1 MSSGERFYDLLF
13 EMSNEHRHNIMLLL
27 RGEAMRLTSIS
38 KELDLTSP
46 EISRHVSRLSDT
58 GLVTKD
64 VEGFFSLTPL
74 GGMVLTL
81 LQEFEFAS
89 RHTEYFASHTQ
100 DGLPTEYVKRIGE
113 LSGSRFIDSI
123 PGFFRQIER
132 VITEAEEYVW
142 LLVDQ
147 FPLNH
152 LSLIVEAIERGVR
165 FMVVEP
171 KNRVFTPDLDAMAP
185 EESRAL
191 TRTKITPL
199 VEQRMLDEV
208 NVYLYVSDGGC
219 VTAFPTLRGEN
230 EYKGFTSSDEAS
242 HRWCRELFMHHW
254 DRAEERTPSPA
265 VEVKRG
271 QLAKDAVS
279 TSRTVVVGRE
289 RPDLDVQA
297 IQDAVDNYDEVI
309 LKGRF
314 NIGTSTIYLN
324 KSVTLRGEGRT
335 NDVPDTKI
343 LKKGWDFPFLS
354 QEYMFLVRGDDID
367 VTIENLHVEDFNGT
381 CINTRQGNSLTLRG
395 NRITLLSGLGRGLS
409 FGAWGDHVVG
419 MTLGGYD
426 VSGGFPGGF
435 PGGILVEENY
445 LDFALS
451 YARGGFITNKGLENE
466 PDYRP
471 DLRNHEAAICVGIIV
486 ARNLGKVVVRNNVI
500 RNMNARGIVVFDNW
514 ETADIEIVNNTIV
527 SEVFGVYPYNNP
539 MSGVGILVQSA
550 WTEPRSGS
558 RVEVAKNKI
567 TCDKVNYCGIA
578 VHGPSMYQEGAGK
591 LGSCAIRDNEVVLKE
606 GSYGIQI
613 RRSDFTEV
621 VGNRISGRA
630 YYGLQVSGSDSRG
643 GVELGANE
651 NVFEDND
658 MGGLVIKE
666 PDGYSDGHIDGRMF
680 AGEDGRS
687 ATAHVWL
694 ERHSRAN
701 IIELKPGEKAID
713 EGEDNEIISHR

>member
-1 MSSGERFYDLLF
+1 MSFGERFYDLLF

-27 RGEAMRLTSIS
+27 RGEDMRLTSIS

-46 EISRHVSRLSDT
+46 EISRHVSRLCDT

-89 RHTEYFASHTQ
+89 RHAEYFASHTH
-100 DGLPTEYVKRIGE
+100 DGLPPEYVKRIGE
-113 LSGSRFIDSI
+113 LSDSKFVDNI

-132 VITEAEEYVW
+132 VITEAREYVW
-142 LLVDQ
+142 MLVDQ

-152 LSLIVEAIERGVR
+152 VSLIVEAIERGVR
-165 FMVVEP
+165 FRIVEP
-171 KNRVFTPDLDAMAP
+171 RNRVFTADLDAMAP

-191 TRTKITPL
+191 TRTTITPL

-208 NVYLYVSDGGC
+208 NVYLYISDGVC

-242 HRWCRELFMHHW
+242 HRWCRELFLHHW

-271 QLAKDAVS
+271 QLVKDAVS
-279 TSRTVVVGRE
+279 TSRVVVVGRG
-289 RPDLDVQA
+289 RPDLDAQA

-309 LKGRF
+309 LRGRF
-314 NIGTSTIYLN
+314 NIRKSTIYLN

-335 NDVPDTKI
+335 NDIPDTKI
-343 LKKGWDFPFLS
+343 YKKGWDFPFLT
-354 QEYMFLVRGDDID
+354 QEFMFFVRGDDIN

-381 CINTRQGNSLTLRG
+381 CIGTRQGNSLTLRR
-395 NRITLLSGLGRGLS
+395 NRITLWSGLGRGLS

-419 MTLGGYD
+419 MTLGGD
-426 VSGGFPGGF
+426 DARGGF
-435 PGGILVEENY
+435 PGGILVEDNH

-451 YARGGFITNKGLENE
+451 YARGGFITNKGLEDD
-466 PDYRP
+466 PSYRP
-471 DLRNHEAAICVGIIV
+471 DLRNHEAPICVGINVCRI
-486 ARNLGKVVVRNNVI
+486 LGKVIVRNNVI
-500 RNMNARGIVVFDNW
+500 RNMNARGILVFDNW
-514 ETADIEIVNNTIV
+514 DSADIEIVNNTIV

-558 RVEVAKNKI
+558 RVEVVKNKI
-567 TCDKVNYCGIA
+567 NCDKVNYCGIA

-591 LGSCAIRDNEVVLKE
+591 LESCTIKENEVVLKE
-606 GSYGIQI
+606 GMYGIQI
-613 RRSDFTEV
+613 RKSDFTEV
-621 VGNRISGRA
+621 FGNTISGRA
-630 YYGLQVSGSDSRG
+630 YYGLQISGRDRRG
-643 GVELGANE
+643 GIELGANE
-651 NVFEDND
+651 NTFEDND
-658 MGGLVIKE
+658 MGDLVIKE
-666 PDGYSDGHIDGRMF
+666 PDGYSESHVDGRMF

-694 ERHSRAN
+694 ERRSRAN
-701 IIELKPGEKAID
+701 VIEVKPGETVID
-713 EGEDNEIISHR
+713 EGVDNKVTVLG

>member
-1 MSSGERFYDLLF
+1 MSFGERFYDLLF

-27 RGEAMRLTSIS
+27 RGEDMRLTSIS

-46 EISRHVSRLSDT
+46 EISRHVSRLCDT

-89 RHTEYFASHTQ
+89 RHAEYFASHTH
-100 DGLPTEYVKRIGE
+100 DGLPPEYVKRIGE
-113 LSGSRFIDSI
+113 LSDSKFIDNI

-132 VITEAEEYVW
+132 VITEARENVW
-142 LLVDQ
+142 MLVDQ

-152 LSLIVEAIERGVR
+152 VSLIVEAIERGVR
-165 FMVVEP
+165 FRIVEP
-171 KNRVFTPDLDAMAP
+171 RNRVFTADLDAMAP

-191 TRTKITPL
+191 TRTTITPL

-208 NVYLYVSDGGC
+208 NVYLYISDGDC

-242 HRWCRELFMHHW
+242 HRWCRELFLHHW
-254 DRAEERTPSPA
+254 DRAEERTPFPA

-271 QLAKDAVS
+271 QLVKDAVS
-279 TSRTVVVGRE
+279 TSRAVVVGRG
-289 RPDLDVQA
+289 RPDLDAQA

-309 LKGRF
+309 LRGRF
-314 NIGTSTIYLN
+314 NIGKSTIYLN

-335 NDVPDTKI
+335 NDIPDTKI
-343 LKKGWDFPFLS
+343 YKKGWDFPFLT
-354 QEYMFLVRGDDID
+354 QEFMFFVRGDDID

-381 CINTRQGNSLTLRG
+381 CIGTRQGNSLTLRR

-419 MTLGGYD
+419 MTVGGD
-426 VSGGFPGGF
+426 DARGGF
-435 PGGILVEENY
+435 PGGILVEDNH

-451 YARGGFITNKGLENE
+451 YARGGFITNKGLEDD
-466 PDYRP
+466 PSYRP
-471 DLRNHEAAICVGIIV
+471 DLRNHGAPICVGINVCRI
-486 ARNLGKVVVRNNVI
+486 LGKVIVRNNVI
-500 RNMNARGIVVFDNW
+500 RNMNARGILVFDNW
-514 ETADIEIVNNTIV
+514 DSADIEIVNNTIV

-550 WTEPRSGS
+550 WTEPRSGT
-558 RVEVAKNKI
+558 RVEVVKNKI
-567 TCDKVNYCGIA
+567 NCDKVNYCGIA

-591 LGSCAIRDNEVVLKE
+591 LESCTIKENEVVLKE
-606 GSYGIQI
+606 GMYGIQI
-613 RRSDFTEV
+613 RKSDFTEV
-621 VGNRISGRA
+621 FGNTISGRT
-630 YYGLQVSGSDSRG
+630 YYGLQISGRDRRG
-643 GVELGANE
+643 GIELGANE
-651 NVFEDND
+651 NTFEDND
-658 MGGLVIKE
+658 MGDLVIKE
-666 PDGYSDGHIDGRMF
+666 PDGYSDSHVDGRMF

-694 ERHSRAN
+694 ERRSRAN
-701 IIELKPGEKAID
+701 VIEVKPSETVID
-713 EGEDNEIISHR
+713 EGVDNKVTVLG

>member
-27 RGEAMRLTSIS
+27 REEAMRLTSIS

-46 EISRHVSRLSDT
+46 EISRHVSRLSET

-89 RHTEYFASHTQ
+89 RYTEYFASHIH
-100 DGLPTEYVKRIGE
+100 DGLPSEYVKRIGE
-113 LSGSRFIDSI
+113 LSGSKYIDSI

-152 LSLIVEAIERGVR
+152 LSLIVEAIERGVKFR
-165 FMVVEP
+165 VVEP
-171 KNRVFTPDLDAMAP
+171 RNRVFTTVLDAMAP

-219 VTAFPTLRGEN
+219 VTAFPTLKGEN
-230 EYKGFTSSDEAS
+230 EYKGFTSSDDAS
-242 HRWCRELFMHHW
+242 HRWCRELFLHHW
-254 DRAEERTPSPA
+254 DRAEERIPSPA

-271 QLAKDAVS
+271 QLVKDAVS

-289 RPDLDVQA
+289 RPDLDAQA

-335 NDVPDTKI
+335 NDIPDTKI
-343 LKKGWDFPFLS
+343 LKTGWDFPFLS

-426 VSGGFPGGF
+426 VSGGFPGG
-435 PGGILVEENY
+435 ILVEENY

-471 DLRNHEAAICVGIIV
+471 DLQNHEAAICVGIIV

-591 LGSCAIRDNEVVLKE
+591 LEVCIIRDNEIKLKE
-606 GSYGIQI
+606 GSFGIQV

-621 VGNRISGRA
+621 FNNKISGKA
-630 YYGLQVSGSDSRG
+630 YYGIQVSGSKDREG
-643 GVELGANE
+643 IDLGANA
-651 NVFEDND
+651 NRFEGND
-658 MGGLVIKE
+658 LEGLVIKE
-666 PDGYSDGHIDGRMF
+666 PDEYGDAHVDGRMF
-680 AGEDGRS
+680 TGSGEKS
-687 ATAHVWL
+687 ATANVWL
-694 ERHSRAN
+694 N
-701 IIELKPGEKAID
+701 NYTKGNMIKVKAYETVID
-713 EGEDNEIISHR
+713 EGEDNKIEYGDQA